1 MSGWT
6 ATLLPEAAVELGAM
20 VADIRARFG
29 RMVGLIETHGLE
41 KVREP
46 HVRHLKGSLWEMR
59 MTGWD
64 GIARAIYVT
73 ATTRRVV
80 VVRVFSKKTQKT
92 PARELRFAERRA
104 EEVV

>member
-1 MSGWT
+1 
-6 ATLLPEAAVELGAM
+6 
-20 VADIRARFG
+20 
-29 RMVGLIETHGLE
+29 
-41 KVREP
+41 
-46 HVRHLKGSLWEMR
+46 

>member
-1 MSGWT
+1 
-6 ATLLPEAAVELGAM
+6 LPEAAVELGAM
-20 VADIRARFG
+20 AADIRARFG
-29 RMVGLIETHGLE
+29 RIVGLIETHGLE